1 MRPVEKKKP
10 GDIVRYTDSN
20 DQEVKHTIQ
29 ENYPN
34 YGDAKFP
41 LASNIGQ
48 YCSYC
53 EGKEKIHSLK
63 VEHIVAKSEG
73 GSLTEWNNFLLCCKI
88 CNTIKGKKVINND
101 YHWPHLNNTFY
112 SFIYDETGR
121 IKVNEKM
128 PELSQIRAQNL
139 LNLVELQ
146 RHPKT
151 NNQPSRTD
159 YRWRDRWETWEKA
172 SRSKEQFLNG
182 SITENDVIM
191 LAKSYGQWS
200 IWFTVFKGIDSVRA
214 RLISDFPGTCA
225 SCFDAKN
232 HYEPIERNPSNN
244 EDPI

>member
-20 DQEVKHTIQ
+20 NQEVEHTIQ
-29 ENYPN
+29 ENYPD

-53 EGKEKIHSLK
+53 EGDEKIHSLE
-63 VEHIVAKSEG
+63 VEHMAAKSKG

-88 CNTIKGKKVINND
+88 CNTTKGVEVINDD
-101 YHWPHLNNTFY
+101 YHWPHLNNTFL

-121 IKVNEKM
+121 VNVNHNM
-128 PELSQIRAQNL
+128 SELSKVRAQNL
-139 LNLVELQ
+139 LNLAKLQ
-146 RHPKT
+146 RYQGT
-151 NNQPSRTD
+151 DNQPSPKDFRWQYRYEAWKLATD
-159 YRWRDRWETWEKA
+159 WKL
-172 SRSKEQFLNG
+172 KFLDCLT
-182 SITENDVIM
+182 TEDDIICRV
-191 LAKSYGQWS
+191 KDKGQWS

-225 SCFDAKN
+225 SCFDANN
-232 HYEPIERNPSNN
+232 HYEPIERNPGSP
-244 EDPI
+244 DPI

>member
-1 MRPVEKKKP
+1 
-10 GDIVRYTDSN
+10 
-20 DQEVKHTIQ
+20 
-29 ENYPN
+29 
-34 YGDAKFP
+34 
-41 LASNIGQ
+41 
-48 YCSYC
+48 
-53 EGKEKIHSLK
+53 
-63 VEHIVAKSEG
+63 
-73 GSLTEWNNFLLCCKI
+73 
-88 CNTIKGKKVINND
+88 
-101 YHWPHLNNTFY
+101 
-112 SFIYDETGR
+112 
-121 IKVNEKM
+121 
-128 PELSQIRAQNL
+128 
-139 LNLVELQ
+139 LVELQ